1 VLCGVISFLSL
12 NLKAIIFMKTTEDKA
27 KDYLK
32 NVVGTIS
39 KHASECV
46 IIDFTKGYETCQ
58 KEYEEKLRWIPVE
71 EKDAPTEI
79 VQMKLENGEIRFGF
93 FQDRFKTTSNVNG
106 FDFIKV
112 THYRT
117 LSFYN
122 AT

>member
-1 VLCGVISFLSL
+1 
-12 NLKAIIFMKTTEDKA
+12 MKTTEDKA